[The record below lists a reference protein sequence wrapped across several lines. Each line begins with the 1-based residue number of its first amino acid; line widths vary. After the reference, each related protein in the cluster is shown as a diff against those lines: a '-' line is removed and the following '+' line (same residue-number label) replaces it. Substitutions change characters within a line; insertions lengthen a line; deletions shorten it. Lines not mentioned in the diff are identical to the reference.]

1 MAGYFGTD
9 TQKRLQ
15 ARVDEKAEWIA
26 STPGACNSG
35 RVLGCDDIDLLGWP
49 TVKDIMENDGAM
61 GFRLLPRERAGEVG
75 DWMQSR
81 GYRIDFY
88 DPFVGE
94 RSEVLNATDR
104 ILSEPLPDG
113 LKVGPSPT
121 EPIGPLIEAI
131 QRLMLENGVAPYSGS
146 LLAGAHKPATTAVV
160 PDSSNH
166 GRHSRRL
173 KQPCVG
179 SVRSQ
184 AAQHPQPLPSL
195 RLRWRGSSR
204 AIPSRPRS
212 RPPCKC
218 ANRFPNLA
226 RAGCHPLLR
235 VRRERQRAIAPDGPS
250 LCSETDTFACCR
262 DGRGERSEIHALTAS
277 RLATPG
283 LLTATQSCYTPR
295 RSGFNLS
302 RCFSALRRRPDNP
315 LLGTTSI
322 FGALQAIRER
332 SGAASLPMSPMI
344 SR

>member
-146 LLAGAHKPATTAVV
+146 LLAGAYNPAITVVILDASNSPVSVAFGHKPHNTHSRYHRYGYGGAVV
-160 PDSSNH
+160 VAQSH
-166 GRHSRRL
+166 RGLGLGRRVNALIASRILRELDATHFYEFVASDNEPSRRMVQACAL
-173 KQPCVG
+173 KQT
-179 SVRSQ
+179 
-184 AAQHPQPLPSL
+184 PSL
-195 RLRWRGSSR
+195 
-204 AIPSRPRS
+204 A
-212 RPPCKC
+212 
-218 ANRFPNLA
+218 
-226 RAGCHPLLR
+226 AGMA
-235 VRRERQRAIAPDGPS
+235 V
-250 LCSETDTFACCR
+250 
-262 DGRGERSEIHALTAS
+262 AS
-277 RLATPG
+277 DQKFTR
-283 LLTATQSCYTPR
+283 
-295 RSGFNLS
+295 
-302 RCFSALRRRPDNP
+302 
-315 LLGTTSI
+315 
-322 FGALQAIRER
+322 
-332 SGAASLPMSPMI
+332 
-344 SR
+344 